1 MKISIWDVL
10 TTLVVIAIVIIV
22 GMVGLLFLN
31 PALPFNPFPPSGGG
45 IAGLFISSPT
55 PTPRRLP
62 PTWTATARPTEAATP
77 TRRPTSTP
85 IPSITAFVLPS
96 PTMAE
101 KTVYPT
107 NERLPLEGKCKVIN
121 QSPSDGTVYKAG
133 DIFITDWTLQNSS
146 ETNWGTDG
154 IDVRYRG
161 GEAMHT
167 SGANIID
174 LPKTIIPGAS
184 YDITIQMK
192 APERPGYHITYWALM
207 EGTTP
212 RCTFYVEIFTET
224 N

>member
-1 MKISIWDVL
+1 MKISFWDVM
-10 TTLVVIAIVIIV
+10 TTLVVIAMIVFALLIL
-22 GMVGLLFLN
+22 LLFIN

-45 IAGLFISSPT
+45 LASLFIPTST

-62 PTWTATARPTEAATP
+62 PTWTPTARPTEAPSP
-77 TRRPTSTP
+77 TRRPTSTSV
-85 IPSITAFVLPS
+85 PSITPFVLPS
-96 PTMAE
+96 PTMAA

-107 NERLPLEGKCKVIN
+107 NERLPLEGKCKVVSQI
-121 QSPSDGTVYKAG
+121 PKDGTVFKAG
-133 DIFITDWTLQNSS
+133 EIFTTDWTLQNTS

-161 GEAMHT
+161 GEALHT
-167 SGANIID
+167 SGKNIID
-174 LPKTIIPGAS
+174 LPKTIIPGGM

-192 APERPGYHITYWALM
+192 APDKPGYHVTYWALM

-212 RCTFYVEIFTET
+212 RCTFYVEIFVET